1 MGDMEEEVIKSM
13 VSLLEQRGYSV
24 LLPEVDT
31 SISTLTTEV
40 DTPKEKRVI
49 ATRLTGVVK
58 WFNVK
63 HGFGYITPDIS
74 QEDVLVHHS
83 AIISNNPRKRLRSL
97 GDGERVEF
105 DIVESD
111 KGKEAANV
119 TGPNSTN
126 VQGSKFARNI
136 GVRKYKKR
144 VAVGGHGKGSSEEES
159 KIVSVPGDHSGSVLV
174 RDGTIDT
181 MLGHGIFNKCPLGAL
196 KERSRSDS
204 MGQSNHQVLEVMLR
218 ERLSYV
224 KDTCDA
230 QESNGEDNC
239 PKSSSLSNGQEMFH
253 SDKEPLIENVE
264 TRGAKESES
273 CQLCDFMITDSGVDV
288 SDRNRC
294 PCEKEKDSHFEILCS
309 EGLEFIF
316 SHFD

>member
-1 MGDMEEEVIKSM
+1 MGDMEEEVT
-13 VSLLEQRGYSV
+13 VSWLEQRGYSV
-24 LLPEVDT
+24 LLPQVDT
-31 SISTLTTEV
+31 SISTLTAEV
-40 DTPKEKRVI
+40 DTTHHERSVI
-49 ATRLTGVVK
+49 ATRLTGIVK

-63 HGFGYITPDIS
+63 HGYGYITSDIS

-83 AIISNNPRKRLRSL
+83 AIIRNNPRKKLRSL
-97 GDGERVEF
+97 GEGERVEF

-119 TGPNSTN
+119 TGPDFTN
-126 VQGSKFARNI
+126 VQGSKFAWNI

-144 VAVGGHGKGSSEEES
+144 VAGSRHEKGSSEEEC
-159 KIVSVPGDHSGSVLV
+159 KIVSVPGDHSVGVLV

-181 MLGHGIFNKCPLGAL
+181 MLGHGKFNKSPPGVLE
-196 KERSRSDS
+196 ERSRPDS
-204 MGQSNHQVLEVMLR
+204 MSQSNNKDLEVVPR

-239 PKSSSLSNGQEMFH
+239 PKSSSLAYSQKVFV
-253 SDKEPLIENVE
+253 SDKEPLYENVE

-273 CQLCDFMITDSGVDV
+273 CPLCDFAITDSGVDV
-288 SDRNRC
+288 SDSNEC
-294 PCEKEKDSHFEILCS
+294 PYEKEKDSHAEILCS